1 MIQEWYDTYKTNV
14 DEAIKEYFT
23 KRYTALGSPEEERF
37 EEALRYAVMTP
48 GKRLRPILAMM
59 AYEELMGLPGDVV
72 LPYLI
77 GLEMIH
83 AYSLVHDDLPS
94 MDNDE
99 LRRWEPTVWKR
110 YDEATAILVW
120 DALQIMGIECLASSN
135 HIKVISEISKAIWD
149 MGMVRWQI
157 RDVMTDATALNQKEM
172 IRLHDEKTGRLI
184 SSSLVVGA
192 LLAWVEEWQL
202 FDQIR
207 WFWVLLGRAFQ
218 VKDDILDHEGRAENT
233 GKAVGKDVKNKK
245 GIVSYM
251 GIEKTKK
258 LLQELEYGLIDITN
272 NFQTSKFADIVE
284 YVVRREK

>member
-99 LRRWEPTVWKR
+99 LRR
-110 YDEATAILVW
+110 
-120 DALQIMGIECLASSN
+120 
-135 HIKVISEISKAIWD
+135 
-149 MGMVRWQI
+149 
-157 RDVMTDATALNQKEM
+157 
-172 IRLHDEKTGRLI
+172 
-184 SSSLVVGA
+184 
-192 LLAWVEEWQL
+192 
-202 FDQIR
+202 
-207 WFWVLLGRAFQ
+207 
-218 VKDDILDHEGRAENT
+218 
-233 GKAVGKDVKNKK
+233 
-245 GIVSYM
+245 
-251 GIEKTKK
+251 
-258 LLQELEYGLIDITN
+258 
-272 NFQTSKFADIVE
+272 
-284 YVVRREK
+284 